1 MRKPQRPNA
10 SGASGAS
17 GASSGMQWSLRDR
30 SQVGHAGLGG
40 HEPVGREAG
49 VCDPQAM
56 IDEFSKS
63 LKDSGLNAEQQQEL
77 SEEFAHAMQQA
88 AENPGA
94 APPLQ
99 RSDWIEAV
107 DLLQQMGA
115 VDEAQGIELVRKLD
129 QAMAPL
135 QKRNVQ
141 LALEFGRRV
150 EEQGEVAA
158 LAWFKEQS
166 VEAEQSQDVANAPS
180 LATDARLPG
189 GNVITQSRSRR
200 LRGPPAT

>member
-10 SGASGAS
+10 SGASAG
-17 GASSGMQWSLRDR
+17 SSGMQWSLRDR
-30 SQVGHAGLGG
+30 SHVGHAGLGG
-40 HEPVGREAG
+40 HEPVGGETG

-63 LKDSGLNAEQQQEL
+63 LKDSGLSAEQQQEL

-94 APPLQ
+94 APPLE

-150 EEQGEVAA
+150 EEQGEEAA

-166 VEAEQSQDVANAPS
+166 TEMVEAQQGAADAPS
-180 LATDARLPG
+180 LVTDPRFPG
-189 GNVITQSRSRR
+189 GNLITQSRSRR
-200 LRGPPAT
+200 LRGPPGA